1 MILPPKVIHPTG
13 EPEFTPKKSEIS
25 ALIADTFNG
34 KIHIEW
40 DPQAQVTTLGQLA
53 FFIQYLKVGHRFMPW
68 VEECPL
74 RYTSPNAPKKI
85 NVLGSFVLSILAGY
99 TRYAHITRIQ
109 GDCVN
114 APLIG
119 HD

>member
-1 MILPPKVIHPTG
+1 MILPSKVIHPTG

-53 FFIQYLKVGHRFMPW
+53 FFIQYLKVGHRFILKTA
-68 VEECPL
+68 VEYIPANKNQHML
-74 RYTSPNAPKKI
+74 DKK
-85 NVLGSFVLSILAGY
+85 N
-99 TRYAHITRIQ
+99 
-109 GDCVN
+109 
-114 APLIG
+114 
-119 HD
+119 

>member
-13 EPEFTPKKSEIS
+13 EPEITLKKSVIS

-53 FFIQYLKVGHRFMPW
+53 FFIQYLKMGHLCLWIPFNMNFSVKSVGNQ
-68 VEECPL
+68 CA
-74 RYTSPNAPKKI
+74 Y
-85 NVLGSFVLSILAGY
+85 Y
-99 TRYAHITRIQ
+99 
-109 GDCVN
+109 
-114 APLIG
+114 
-119 HD
+119 

>member
-40 DPQAQVTTLGQLA
+40 DPQAQVMCQHFSGH
-53 FFIQYLKVGHRFMPW
+53 KV
-68 VEECPL
+68 
-74 RYTSPNAPKKI
+74 KQI
-85 NVLGSFVLSILAGY
+85 
-99 TRYAHITRIQ
+99 
-109 GDCVN
+109 
-114 APLIG
+114 
-119 HD
+119 